1 MAGSAA
7 CRRAPAARRLS
18 LIRARGQPSSVM
30 LEAMAIGSP
39 RFVGASERGMLGNG
53 LQWQAS
59 GLAGFGRD
67 LLERAAAERT
77 VK

>member
-1 MAGSAA
+1 
-7 CRRAPAARRLS
+7 
-18 LIRARGQPSSVM
+18 M